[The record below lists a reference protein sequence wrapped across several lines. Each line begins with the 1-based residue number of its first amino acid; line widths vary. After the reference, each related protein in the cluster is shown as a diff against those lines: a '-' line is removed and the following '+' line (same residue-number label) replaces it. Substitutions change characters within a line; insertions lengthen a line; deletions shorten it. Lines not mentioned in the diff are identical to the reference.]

1 VADVAIAVHGGT
13 AKRSPR
19 REAEA
24 GQVRAAMATAVAAG
38 HDLLAAGRPALEA
51 VEAVVVLLEDDGLFN
66 AGRGSLLTDEGAIEM
81 DASIADGETQRSGA
95 VAAVRGVR
103 NPVRAAR
110 AVLDDDE
117 HALLV
122 GEGAVRLARA
132 SGLELRPEWWF
143 VTAEHQAGWLENAE
157 AGLTADEGQLGTVGA
172 VALDARGNLAA
183 ATSTGGRPGQRPGR
197 VGDSA
202 LIGAGTWARNAT
214 AAVSCTGD
222 GELIIAGALAHE
234 VDALMRH
241 RQLGLREACD
251 QALTAGLGALGGSG
265 GLIAVD
271 AEANLAVAF
280 NSELMSRGWKL
291 GGGPIETAVGG
302 NERNG

>member
-1 VADVAIAVHGGT
+1 
-13 AKRSPR
+13 
-19 REAEA
+19 
-24 GQVRAAMATAVAAG
+24 MATAVAAG

-51 VEAVVVLLEDDGLFN
+51 VEAAVVLLEDDGLFN

-143 VTAEHQAGWLENAE
+143 VTADHQAGWLENAE